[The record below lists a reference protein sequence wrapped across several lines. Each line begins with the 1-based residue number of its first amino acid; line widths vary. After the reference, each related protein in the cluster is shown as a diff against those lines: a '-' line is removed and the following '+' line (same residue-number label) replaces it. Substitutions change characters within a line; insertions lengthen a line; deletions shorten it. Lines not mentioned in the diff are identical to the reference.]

1 LPGGKTLPIN
11 EGESVV
17 DAELS
22 ESETDLE
29 SDGPKAITEA
39 NRTDIPTSIPKP
51 THTPDVR
58 SAAKGEGAGGG
69 SGSPIPAGGSTHK
82 KPRKIL
88 ANGADRNA

>member
-39 NRTDIPTSIPKP
+39 NRDRYPDFYPE
-51 THTPDVR
+51 THSHSRR
-58 SAAKGEGAGGG
+58 SERSEGRRGGG
-69 SGSPIPAGGSTHK
+69 GIG
-82 KPRKIL
+82 I
-88 ANGADRNA
+88 ADPCWWLNS